1 MAERNLIVVVNPGS
15 TSTKV
20 ALFGKDGFVHRE
32 TVAHDRELVAASRI
46 VFEQFE
52 WRMDTI
58 TAILDKFEGWQSRTR
73 GVVGRGGLLHPLLG
87 GTYLVNDDM
96 LEDLKVSRYGDHPS
110 NLGAPIAKGIA
121 DKLGVPAFIVDSV
134 MTDEL
139 WDVARISGYAPI
151 ERIST
156 IHALNI
162 KATARERARLLG
174 KPIQETSFV
183 VCHLGGGI
191 SVVSLK
197 GGKIVDMNNA
207 LLGEGPFSPE
217 RVGTLP
223 VRQLIDLCFSGEFES
238 AEKMKHKLVKE
249 GGLYSYLKTND
260 LQKIER
266 MIAEG
271 DEKADLVFSAMAF
284 QIAKAIGSAACALSG
299 KIDGILLGGGAAYSK
314 VLVDRISQRV
324 KFLGPIYVHPGEE
337 ELESL
342 AQGAARVLDGEEE
355 AETYSRI

>member
-1 MAERNLIVVVNPGS
+1 MADRDLIVVVNPGS

-20 ALFGKDGFVHRE
+20 ALFGKEGFVLRD
-32 TVAHDRELVAASRI
+32 TVSHDRDLVAASRI

-58 TAILDKFEGWQSRTR
+58 MNVLDKFEGWQSRTR

-121 DKLGVPAFIVDSV
+121 DRLGVPAFIVDSV

-151 ERIST
+151 HRVST

-197 GGKIVDMNNA
+197 CGKIVDMNNA

-223 VRQLIDLCFSGEFES
+223 VRQLIALCFSGEFES
-238 AEKMKHKLVKE
+238 AEKLMHKLVKE

-260 LQKIER
+260 LQEIEQ
-266 MIAEG
+266 MIADG

-284 QIAKAIGSAACALSG
+284 QIAKAIGAAACALSG
-299 KIDGILLGGGAAYSK
+299 EIDGILLSGGAAYSK
-314 VLVDRISQRV
+314 ILVDRISQRV

-342 AQGAARVLDGEEE
+342 ARGAARVLDGEEQ
-355 AETYSRI
+355 AKTYARV